1 MADNRI
7 WFHNS
12 RYSLSN
18 DMTVW
23 GRGVNA
29 SVVESDIGTVNG
41 VVHIIDR
48 VLGVPYMTIGE
59 YMESD
64 PDMRYKLVLIQIFD
78 VLKQVLIVMLETCY
92 FISVICGL

>member
-1 MADNRI
+1 
-7 WFHNS
+7 
-12 RYSLSN
+12 
-18 DMTVW
+18 MTVW

-64 PDMRYKLVLIQIFD
+64 PDMRYKLVIIQIFD
-78 VLKQVLIVMLETCY
+78 VLKQVLIVMRSIMIRRILFQSYVVFNETTKDGP
-92 FISVICGL
+92 ICIGRQS

>member
-1 MADNRI
+1 
-7 WFHNS
+7 
-12 RYSLSN
+12 
-18 DMTVW
+18 MTVW

-59 YMESD
+59 YMEND
-64 PDMRYKLVLIQIFD
+64 PDMRYKLVLIQISN
-78 VLKQVLIVMLETCY
+78 VLKQVSIVMRSIMKRVI

>member
-1 MADNRI
+1 
-7 WFHNS
+7 
-12 RYSLSN
+12 
-18 DMTVW
+18 MTVR

-59 YMESD
+59 YMEND
-64 PDMRYKLVLIQIFD
+64 PDMRYKLALIPISD
-78 VLKQVLIVMLETCY
+78 VLKQVSIVMRSIMERVI

>member
-12 RYSLSN
+12 RYSLTN

-64 PDMRYKLVLIQIFD
+64 PDMRYKLFLIQIFD